1 MPNIW
6 ERQPNETSKAFH
18 GFCLYRDLR
27 HERTYVKVAG
37 MCGQKS
43 DTQIRRWA
51 QKYRWQERVLSFDNY
66 EVREEHKRQVR
77 EAAAM
82 KRRQA
87 NLGLKVQE
95 IALERLNSMTPE
107 QIKKLLAATV
117 AKLVEIGTKV
127 GRIARGEVDETQA
140 LPINVIIGRRPPQN
154 AEEAALDAT
163 ITDGT

>member
-1 MPNIW
+1 MATK
-6 ERQPNETSKAFH
+6 QM
-18 GFCLYRDLR
+18 
-27 HERTYVKVAG
+27 RTYVKVAG

-107 QIKKLLAATV
+107 QIKKLPAATV
-117 AKLVEIGTKV
+117 AKLVEIGTK
-127 GRIARGEVDETQA
+127 RRAHRARR
-140 LPINVIIGRRPPQN
+140 GRRDASASHQRHHRPPAA
-154 AEEAALDAT
+154 AERGGSGARRDYNGRDIDE
-163 ITDGT
+163 